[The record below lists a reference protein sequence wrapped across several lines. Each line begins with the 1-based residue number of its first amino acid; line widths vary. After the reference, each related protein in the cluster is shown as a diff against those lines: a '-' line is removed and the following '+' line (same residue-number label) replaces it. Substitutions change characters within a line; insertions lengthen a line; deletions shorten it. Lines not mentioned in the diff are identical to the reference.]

1 MQCRRSWFYCW
12 VGKIL
17 WRREQLPAP
26 AFWPGEIKDKK
37 KKKNVAKR
45 KGWETVWVEEGP
57 LKGRVA

>member
-1 MQCRRSWFYCW
+1 MQETLVLLLGWEDPLEKGTATRSS
-12 VGKIL
+12 IL
-17 WRREQLPAP
+17 AWRNKRYKE
-26 AFWPGEIKDKK
+26 